1 MVHAVSSPPRPA
13 RPWRHGAVALSF
25 LAAIGL
31 VVVLNQRAVRGGEA
45 PADPGFH
52 LTNVAAQ
59 VGVDFVHHGPTV
71 DAKLDNIAA
80 LMGALGASVSVCAVN
95 DDERPDLYL
104 TNSRFGLPN
113 ALYLNRGD
121 GTFVDVARPAG
132 VADLLVYKWGY
143 LRLFKNL
150 GNLHFADVTEAA
162 GLRHWMNSNAAVW
175 TDYDR

>member
-1 MVHAVSSPPRPA
+1 MVHAVTSPPRPA

-71 DAKLDNIAA
+71 DAKLDNIAP
-80 LMGALGASVSVCAVN
+80 LMGALGASVSVTDVN
-95 DDERPDLYL
+95 DDGWPDLYL

-113 ALYLNRGD
+113 ALYVNRGD
-121 GTFVDVARPAG
+121 GTLVHVGRAGGVKDVKRPTRGDSLGAGWVDS
-132 VADLLVYKWGY
+132 D
-143 LRLFKNL
+143 
-150 GNLHFADVTEAA
+150 
-162 GLRHWMNSNAAVW
+162 
-175 TDYDR
+175 TDG